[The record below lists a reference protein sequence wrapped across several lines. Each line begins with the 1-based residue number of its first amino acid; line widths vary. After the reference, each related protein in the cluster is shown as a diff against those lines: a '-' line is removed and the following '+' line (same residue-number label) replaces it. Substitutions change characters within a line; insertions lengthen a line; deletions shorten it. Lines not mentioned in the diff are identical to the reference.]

1 MPSLEEVVEY
11 HPLKSGGGER
21 GGGGEEEAIS
31 LFLPA
36 WPGHIGR
43 FFSLSSADD

>member
-11 HPLKSGGGER
+11 HPLKSGGWGK
-21 GGGGEEEAIS
+21 GGGEEAIP